1 MRKKLYLLLCF
12 FLIPSLALCGTALAK
27 RLWSKTQPQINLTHI
42 FKGEIN
48 RHGKPTG
55 FHSRPG
61 GADPEGARI
70 KKIMSRPNA
79 AGVYTARVEI
89 WDARQRLWKEKFS
102 SFSPIK

>member
-1 MRKKLYLLLCF
+1 M
-12 FLIPSLALCGTALAK
+12 AK